1 MSANW
6 LDIVTERINERNRKE
21 TEPFQ
26 LIYQSNYELWKKAV
40 YLDSSRIAAKH
51 NLAILEH
58 ETADLIGKGELDQTV
73 RNFTRRCHILHTE
86 LKAYNST
93 GRNIVDNDINLSRVI
108 YDQKKIIAKKD
119 EELKV
124 AKTQLS
130 ESYSSFAK
138 FEEDHRSE
146 VKRISELE
154 TQVTGLESALLDKDK
169 MIENLLAENKHL
181 TERIISEKNKS
192 ASQIDEM
199 NELLPRGPSLK

>member
-1 MSANW
+1 MSTSW
-6 LDIVTERINERNRKE
+6 LDVIAERVIDRNLKE
-21 TEPFQ
+21 SEPFQ

-58 ETADLIGKGELDQTV
+58 ETSDLVARGEFDQSV

-86 LKAYNST
+86 LRPYNTT
-93 GRNIVDNDINLSRVI
+93 GGIIVESDLNLSRVI
-108 YDQKKIIAKKD
+108 YDQKKTIAKKD

-130 ESYSSFAK
+130 ELYSTFAK
-138 FEEDHRSE
+138 YEEDHQSE
-146 VKRISELE
+146 VKRIVDLE
-154 TQVTGLESALLDKDK
+154 GQVSNLESALADKEK
-169 MIENLLAENKHL
+169 LIESLLAENKHL
-181 TERIISEKNKS
+181 TERIVSEKNKS

-199 NELLPRGPSLK
+199 NQLLSRGSSIK